1 MTSPDNAAHMP
12 NTWHSSG
19 AYLLNRLPGR
29 GGLEVTPDYLR
40 AFLARPELAPVD
52 ESCDAERALHAAL
65 LDDPVMQVDETALAT
80 FADGDARD
88 NYRIFLSFRDLLASS
103 GTLEKA
109 YMTIVRGEAGNVPPL
124 FVEQLVHAIT
134 ASILHGQTDPL
145 RWRAAEL
152 FFRPQSVSTDEG
164 QLMLADEEVVEQH
177 AETGGMG
184 GLGQLVMEAATPLR
198 QVQLD
203 VLDEDNKQIYW
214 QRSERFDTV
223 IDFRFTQPANDA
235 FARVIEHWINHF
247 LGVVVR
253 VQPVQR
259 IDDGNWTWHIGMDA
273 EATRLLNKLYNGDEL
288 GLDEQVAIIGLFRM
302 EIPDDRAVLERVRGR
317 PVWLA
322 LAKTPAGKLVM
333 KPQNLLLNMPL
344 QSGA

>member
-1 MTSPDNAAHMP
+1 MTSPDHAPDKP

-52 ESCDAERALHAAL
+52 ESCDAERKLHAAL
-65 LDDPVMQVDETALAT
+65 LEDPLSPVNDADLAAIADE
-80 FADGDARD
+80 D
-88 NYRIFLSFRDLLASS
+88 
-103 GTLEKA
+103 
-109 YMTIVRGEAGNVPPL
+109 
-124 FVEQLVHAIT
+124 AIT

-203 VLDEDNKQIYW
+203 VLDEDNKQLYW

-247 LGVVVR
+247 LGLVVR

-302 EIPDDRAVLERVRGR
+302 EIPDDRMVLDRVRGR

>member
-1 MTSPDNAAHMP
+1 MTDASPVKP

-29 GGLEVTPDYLR
+29 GGLEVTADYLR
-40 AFLARPELAPVD
+40 AYLARPELAPVE
-52 ESCDAERALHAAL
+52 ESCEAERQLHAAL
-65 LDDPVMQVDETALAT
+65 LDDPVMQVDEAALAA
-80 FADGDARD
+80 FADQDARD
-88 NYRIFLSFRDLLASS
+88 NYRIFLSFRDLLISS

-109 YMTIVRGEAGNVPPL
+109 YLAIVRGQAGNVPPL
-124 FVEQLVHAIT
+124 FVEQMVHAIT
-134 ASILHGQTDPL
+134 AGILHGQTDPL

-152 FFRPQSVSTDEG
+152 FFRPQNVSADEG
-164 QLMLADEEVVEQH
+164 QLMLADEEVVDLH

-184 GLGQLVMEAATPLR
+184 GLGQLVMEAATPLK

-235 FARVIEHWINHF
+235 FARVVEHWISHF
-247 LGVVVR
+247 LGLAVR

-273 EATRLLNKLYNGDEL
+273 EATRLLNKLYNGEEL
-288 GLDEQVAIIGLFRM
+288 SLDEQVSIIGLFRM
-302 EIPDDRAVLERVRGR
+302 NILDGRAVLDRARGR

>member
-1 MTSPDNAAHMP
+1 
-12 NTWHSSG
+12 
-19 AYLLNRLPGR
+19 
-29 GGLEVTPDYLR
+29 
-40 AFLARPELAPVD
+40 
-52 ESCDAERALHAAL
+52 
-65 LDDPVMQVDETALAT
+65 
-80 FADGDARD
+80 
-88 NYRIFLSFRDLLASS
+88 
-103 GTLEKA
+103 
-109 YMTIVRGEAGNVPPL
+109 
-124 FVEQLVHAIT
+124 
-134 ASILHGQTDPL
+134 L

-152 FFRPQSVSTDEG
+152 FFRPQSVSADEG
-164 QLMLADEEVVEQH
+164 QLMLADEEVVELH

-203 VLDEDNKQIYW
+203 VLDEDNKQVYW

-247 LGVVVR
+247 MGLVVR

-259 IDDGNWTWHIGMDA
+259 IDDSNWTWHIGMDA
-273 EATRLLNKLYNGDEL
+273 EATRLLNKLYNGEQL

-302 EIPDDRAVLERVRGR
+302 DIPDDRAVLERVRGR